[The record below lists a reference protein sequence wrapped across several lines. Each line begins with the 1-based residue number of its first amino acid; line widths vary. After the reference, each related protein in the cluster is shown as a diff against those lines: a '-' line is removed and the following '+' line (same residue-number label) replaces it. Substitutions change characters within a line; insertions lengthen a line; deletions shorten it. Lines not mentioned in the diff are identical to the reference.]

1 MHKRGAYNAID
12 DRRTTRGACVRTSA
26 SENVLFTILPR
37 QTLGVARNPASL
49 HSTSRDGVLFES
61 CLKTLICSR
70 SHYDPGGFVFRLT
83 DWNGTRNS
91 GTRNSKRRKRIR
103 SGKYSNFVMTNRTKQ
118 SRPRSRTQ

>member
-1 MHKRGAYNAID
+1 MMHKRVAYNAID

-26 SENVLFTILPR
+26 YENVLFTILPR
-37 QTLGVARNPASL
+37 QTLGAPRNPASL
-49 HSTSRDGVLFES
+49 PTSRDGVLFES

-70 SHYDPGGFVFRLT
+70 SDYDPGGFVFKLR

-103 SGKYSNFVMTNRTKQ
+103 SGKYSNFVRTNRTKQ
-118 SRPRSRTQ
+118 SGHRSRTQ